1 MTYFDI
7 CDIGILTLD
16 KILFEFDNLPI
27 WVVCLDTFG
36 NHYFCLCTDSIM
48 EFTWLISKITVNS
61 LIDVIQDKIS
71 ILDVFKNSKDKI
83 YLYNDSGNYVEQ
95 VFTYFDEIPEEELS
109 DTNEKLE
116 NPNLADYLSSL
127 YSESI
132 N

>member
-27 WVVCLDTFG
+27 LVVCLDTFG
-36 NHYFCLCTDSIM
+36 THYFCLCTDSIM

-83 YLYNDSGNYVEQ
+83 YLYNDSRNYVEQ

-116 NPNLADYLSSL
+116 NPNLADYLNSL

>member
-1 MTYFDI
+1 
-7 CDIGILTLD
+7 
-16 KILFEFDNLPI
+16 
-27 WVVCLDTFG
+27 
-36 NHYFCLCTDSIM
+36 M

-83 YLYNDSGNYVEQ
+83 YLYNDSRNYVEQ

-116 NPNLADYLSSL
+116 NPNLADYLNSL

>member
-7 CDIGILTLD
+7 CDIGILMLD
-16 KILFEFDNLPI
+16 KILFKFDNLPI

-71 ILDVFKNSKDKI
+71 ILDVFKNSNDKI
-83 YLYNDSGNYVEQ
+83 YLYNDSGNDVEQ
-95 VFTYFDEIPEEELS
+95 VFLILMKFLKKSYQILMKKLS
-109 DTNEKLE
+109 VIHR
-116 NPNLADYLSSL
+116 NL
-127 YSESI
+127 
-132 N
+132 

>member
-27 WVVCLDTFG
+27 LVVCLDTVG